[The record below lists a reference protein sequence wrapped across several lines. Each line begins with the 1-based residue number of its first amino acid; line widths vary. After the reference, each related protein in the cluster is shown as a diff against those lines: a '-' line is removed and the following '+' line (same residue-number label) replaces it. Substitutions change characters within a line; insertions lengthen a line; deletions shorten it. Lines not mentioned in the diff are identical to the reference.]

1 MVFTVAVNPL
11 QPGQGG
17 NRLMEPALIHGK
29 YANYVSVAAAEAFT
43 IQGLFCA
50 VFKCLDIIE
59 WPLNWTFAQIISAF
73 PLGKTQMFL
82 ELGGRRVLE
91 ADFFIHKLPKEMQVF
106 QHL

>member
-50 VFKCLDIIE
+50 VCKCLDIE
-59 WPLNWTFAQIISAF
+59 WPLNRTFAEINLAF
-73 PLGKTQMFL
+73 PLGKMQMF
-82 ELGGRRVLE
+82 
-91 ADFFIHKLPKEMQVF
+91 F
-106 QHL
+106 

>member
-43 IQGLFCA
+43 IQGLFSA
-50 VFKCLDIIE
+50 V
-59 WPLNWTFAQIISAF
+59 
-73 PLGKTQMFL
+73 
-82 ELGGRRVLE
+82 
-91 ADFFIHKLPKEMQVF
+91 
-106 QHL
+106 

>member
-43 IQGLFCA
+43 FQGLFCA
-50 VFKCLDIIE
+50 VCKCLDIIE
-59 WPLNWTFAQIISAF
+59 WPLDWTFA
-73 PLGKTQMFL
+73 
-82 ELGGRRVLE
+82 
-91 ADFFIHKLPKEMQVF
+91 
-106 QHL
+106 